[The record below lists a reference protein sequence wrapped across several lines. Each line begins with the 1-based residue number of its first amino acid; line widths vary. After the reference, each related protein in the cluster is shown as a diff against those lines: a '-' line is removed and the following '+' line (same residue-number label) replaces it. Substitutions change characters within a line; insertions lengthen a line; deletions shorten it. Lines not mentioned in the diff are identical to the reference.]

1 MKAELI
7 PEETFTLQV
16 GCHQIEGMRVISKW
30 NGLIELRNAK
40 NEVLIVSA
48 PERSAFGSTFDTL
61 FGDIFRTAAQ
71 TKDAGTVI
79 VMGSPDLVARLR
91 IAESESASETR
102 SATPE
107 ARPPRAP

>member
-7 PEETFTLQV
+7 PEESFTLQV
-16 GCHQIEGMRVISKW
+16 GCHQIEGMRLVSKW
-30 NGLIELRNAK
+30 NGLIELRSAK
-40 NEVLIVSA
+40 NEVLIASA
-48 PERSAFGSTFDTL
+48 PAGSAFGDTFDTL

-91 IAESESASETR
+91 VAESASASR
-102 SATPE
+102 TPSPAPE
-107 ARPPRAP
+107 PRPPRAP